1 MPGLDDMKEKASD
14 AGIQKAG
21 DAAEQKAG
29 GHADKIDKGEQLADT
44 KIGNEQA

>member
-1 MPGLDDMKEKASD
+1 MGIDDMKEKASD

-29 GHADKIDKGEQLADT
+29 SDHADKIDKGEQAADK
-44 KIGNEQA
+44 KIGG

>member
-1 MPGLDDMKEKASD
+1 MGIDDMKEKASD

-29 GHADKIDKGEQLADT
+29 SDHADMIDKGEQAADK
-44 KIGNEQA
+44 KIGG